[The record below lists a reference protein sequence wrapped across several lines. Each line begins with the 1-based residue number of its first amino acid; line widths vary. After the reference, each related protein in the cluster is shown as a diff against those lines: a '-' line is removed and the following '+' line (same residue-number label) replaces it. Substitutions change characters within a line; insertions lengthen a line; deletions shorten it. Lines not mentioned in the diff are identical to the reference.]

1 MRELRWSMLSE
12 VLGEAAESWLPAAGG
27 LDVREKPQ
35 LVQNFAPGGFKFWQ
49 FGQIR
54 GNAFPQF
61 WQKFA
66 FSGFWK
72 VQFGQ
77 IIS

>member
-1 MRELRWSMLSE
+1 MRELRESRVSE
-12 VLGEAAESWLPAAGG
+12 VLGEAAESWLPDGVG

-35 LVQNFAPGGFKFWQ
+35 LVQNFAPGGFTVWQ
-49 FGQIR
+49 FGQAL
-54 GNAFPQF
+54 GKAFPQF
-61 WQKFA
+61 RQKFA

-72 VQFGQ
+72 VQLGQ